1 MATTRHFTRHINAGE
16 TIAEAIK
23 DCIDY
28 GKNPDKTRGGKLISA
43 YECDPA
49 TVDAEFL
56 LSKSKYKAITGRVQ
70 KWDEDILCYQI
81 RQSFLPGEVT
91 PEEANRIGY
100 ELGMSWTKGKHAF
113 IVTTH
118 IDKAHVHNH
127 IYYNSTSLDCARKF
141 RNFWN
146 SSFAIRRVSDRICL
160 EHGLSIV
167 KNPKPRS
174 KGKFKNYGEWLGD
187 NKPPTF
193 QERLRAQIDAA
204 LLQKPADFAAFL
216 SLMKAAGY
224 EVKHGRGGSLSF
236 RCPGQERF
244 TRCRASTLGEGYGP
258 EDIRAVIEGR
268 APLPS
273 SRAAEPVKPGRRLN
287 LIIDIQ
293 NRLQGKGPAYDRWAK
308 VFNLKQMAAALAY
321 LQDNG
326 LTEYEQL
333 EKKAGEAT
341 ERFHVLARKI
351 KTVEASLAAN
361 AELKGAT
368 VNYAKTRPVFEA
380 YKASRYSKKFLAEH
394 EADIEIY
401 RASRAKMSA
410 ILDGAKLPK
419 IDKQKEEGRRLA
431 AEKKEL
437 YAEYRAARKDMREV
451 TTAKA
456 NIDYLLGLTGQEKNK
471 EQER

>member
-1 MATTRHFTRHINAGE
+1 MATTRHFTRHVNAGE

-23 DCIDY
+23 DCTDY
-28 GKNPDKTRGGKLISA
+28 GKNPDKTRGGDLISS

-49 TVDAEFL
+49 TVDAELL
-56 LSKSKYKAITGRVQ
+56 LSKSKYKAITGREQ
-70 KWDEDILCYQI
+70 KRDENILCYQI

-100 ELGMSWTKGKHAF
+100 ELGMSWTKGRHAF
-113 IVTTH
+113 LVTTH
-118 IDKAHVHNH
+118 IDKAHIHNH
-127 IYYNSTSLDCARKF
+127 IYYNSTSLDCTRKF

-204 LLQKPADFAAFL
+204 LLQKPTDFAAFL
-216 SLMKAAGY
+216 SLMEAAGY

-236 RCPGQERF
+236 RAPGQERF
-244 TRCRASTLGEGYGP
+244 TRCRASPLGEGYGP

-268 APLPS
+268 ALLSS
-273 SRAAEPVKPGRRLN
+273 SRAAGPVKQGRKLN

-293 NRLQGKGPAYDRWAK
+293 TRLQGKGPAYERWAK

-333 EKKAGEAT
+333 EKKAEQAT
-341 ERFHVLARKI
+341 EHFHTLAGKI
-351 KTVEASLAAN
+351 KTVEAALATN
-361 AELKGAT
+361 TELKGAT

-380 YKASRYSKKFLAEH
+380 YKAARYSRKYLAEH
-394 EADIEIY
+394 EAEIEIY
-401 RASRAKMSA
+401 RAARATMSA

-419 IDKQKEEGRRLA
+419 MDRLKEEGRRLA

-437 YAEYRAARKDMREV
+437 YAEYREARREMREA

>member
-1 MATTRHFTRHINAGE
+1 MATTRHFTQHVNAGE

-23 DCIDY
+23 DCTDY
-28 GKNPDKTRGGKLISA
+28 GKNPDKTRGGDLISA

-56 LSKSKYKAITGRVQ
+56 LSKSKYKAITGREQ
-70 KWDEDILCYQI
+70 KRDENILCYQI

-100 ELGMSWTKGKHAF
+100 ELGMSWTKGRHAF
-113 IVTTH
+113 LVTTH
-118 IDKAHVHNH
+118 IDKAHIHNH
-127 IYYNSTSLDCARKF
+127 IYYNSTSLDCTRKF

-216 SLMKAAGY
+216 LLMEAAGY
-224 EVKHGRGGSLSF
+224 EVKQGRGGFLSF
-236 RCPGQERF
+236 RALGQERF

-258 EDIRAVIEGR
+258 EDIRAIIEGR

-273 SRAAEPVKPGRRLN
+273 SRATEPVKQGRKLN
-287 LIIDIQ
+287 LLIDIQ
-293 NRLQGKGPAYDRWAK
+293 TRLQGKGPAYERWAK

-333 EKKAGEAT
+333 EKKAEQAT
-341 ERFHVLARKI
+341 EHFHALAGKS
-351 KTVEASLAAN
+351 KTVEAALATN
-361 AELKGAT
+361 TELKGAT

-380 YKASRYSKKFLAEH
+380 YKAARYSRKYLVEH
-394 EADIEIY
+394 EAEIEVY
-401 RASRAKMSA
+401 RAARATMSA

-419 IDKQKEEGRRLA
+419 MDRLKEEGRRLA

-437 YAEYRAARKDMREV
+437 YAEYREARREMREV